1 MEGPA
6 PSAKT
11 DKAAGHSKS
20 MAAAFNE
27 WMRRY
32 IVEPDRFDREWQSVS
47 EYIQETSEGKTPSYG
62 ESCAAYLVRLI
73 SEMCEGER

>member
-6 PSAKT
+6 PCAKE
-11 DKAAGHSKS
+11 DEAVGHDPL

-32 IVEPDRFDREWQSVS
+32 IEEPDRFDREWQSVG

-62 ESCAAYLVRLI
+62 ESCAAYLSRLI
-73 SEMCEGER
+73 EELSEGKR